1 MNPSSQSYAVTR
13 ANGREYPWRM
23 VRLGDIVTQVSRLEK
38 VEAGRRYRLLGVRLD
53 GNGAFLREERDGA
66 EMSAARVNRVSAG
79 DFIYSRLFAW
89 RGAFDVV
96 DEALDGCFVSNEF
109 PTFACDQSRIDARF
123 LNYFFR
129 LKPTLTRVEADCT
142 GSTPQTRNRFKERF
156 FLNLTIP
163 LPPLPEQK
171 RIVAKVQSL
180 TSKIDEA
187 RELRES
193 INTDRIAAL
202 RSLFRRIT
210 DGAPRRPMS
219 EIAPLERRP
228 VQIKEDECYPELGI
242 RSFGRGTFHKPALKG
257 SEITWQKLFRIH
269 SGDIVLS
276 NIKAW
281 EGAIGVATEEDHNRV
296 GSHRY
301 LTCVVNPDA
310 ATTNFVCFY
319 LLTREGLE
327 HVGHASPGSADRNRT
342 LGMRALM
349 GIPVPVP
356 PLHMQH
362 NFDCA
367 HRQMTETTVA
377 EADSGKKLNALMPSI
392 LDRAFKGEL

>member
-1 MNPSSQSYAVTR
+1 MN
-13 ANGREYPWRM
+13 ANEREYPWPM
-23 VRLGDIVTQVSRLEK
+23 VKLGEAVTHRKEFITIDDDERYKRCRVQLHARGVVLRDIVEGSAIKTKKQQVCRAGEFLVAEIDAKVGGFGMVPPDLEGAI
-38 VEAGRRYRLLGVRLD
+38 VSSHYFLFDINTDVLD
-53 GNGAFLREERDGA
+53 RGFLDYYCRTPAFREQV
-66 EMSAARVNRVSAG
+66 AAR
-79 DFIYSRLFAW
+79 
-89 RGAFDVV
+89 
-96 DEALDGCFVSNEF
+96 
-109 PTFACDQSRIDARF
+109 
-123 LNYFFR
+123 
-129 LKPTLTRVEADCT
+129 
-142 GSTPQTRNRFKERF
+142 GSTNYAAVRPARV
-156 FLNLTIP
+156 LDYSIP

-180 TSKIDEA
+180 ASKIDEA

-193 INTDRIAAL
+193 INTDRTAAL
-202 RSLFRRIT
+202 RSLFRRLT

-228 VQIKEDECYPELGI
+228 VQIKEDESYPELGV
-242 RSFGRGTFHKPALKG
+242 RSFGRGTFHKPTLQG
-257 SEITWQKLFRIH
+257 SELTWQKLFRIH

-301 LTCVVNPDA
+301 LTCAVNPDA
-310 ATTNFVCFY
+310 ATANFVCFY
-319 LLTREGLE
+319 LLTSEGLE

-349 GIPVPVP
+349 DVPVPVP
-356 PLHMQH
+356 PLDTQH
-362 NFDCA
+362 HFDRV
-367 HRQMTETTVA
+367 HWQMTETTVA
-377 EADSGKKLNALMPSI
+377 EADSDKKLDALMPAF

>member
-13 ANGREYPWRM
+13 ANERECPLLMVSLGSVLEQYREYIDKPE
-23 VRLGDIVTQVSRLEK
+23 SRVYKKLSVK
-38 VEAGRRYRLLGVRLD
+38 LYGKGVVLD
-53 GNGAFLREERDGA
+53 APADGA
-66 EMSAARVNRVSAG
+66 NLRMKKHQIARAG
-79 DFIYSRLFAW
+79 QVILSEIW
-89 RGAFDVV
+89 GKKGAIGFVPP
-96 DEALDGCFVSNEF
+96 EGEGAL
-109 PTFACDQSRIDARF
+109 
-123 LNYFFR
+123 
-129 LKPTLTRVEADCT
+129 CT
-142 GSTPQTRNRFKERF
+142 SHF
-156 FLNLTIP
+156 FLFDIRPDKAIHGWLDAIFRSNFLASSLDAEAHGTTGYAAIRPNQFLSMEIP

-310 ATTNFVCFY
+310 ATANFVCFY

>member
-1 MNPSSQSYAVTR
+1 MVTLDDLLSPIRRETAVLPDSD
-13 ANGREYPWRM
+13 YP
-23 VRLGDIVTQVSRLEK
+23 
-38 VEAGRRYRLLGVRLD
+38 LLGVRWYAKGLFRKETKS
-53 GNGAFLREERDGA
+53 GADISASKLYRI
-66 EMSAARVNRVSAG
+66 EMD
-79 DFIYSRLFAW
+79 DFVYSRLFAW
-89 RGAFDVV
+89 KGSFAVATAD
-96 DEALDGCFVSNEF
+96 DDGCFVSNEF
-109 PTFACDQSRIDARF
+109 LSYRADPGRLLPEFLHMYFSQEHTWAEALGLSEGATPTSRNRLKEDRF
-123 LNYFFR
+123 LAMR
-129 LKPTLTRVEADCT
+129 
-142 GSTPQTRNRFKERF
+142 
-156 FLNLTIP
+156 IP

-180 TSKIDEA
+180 ATKIDEA
-187 RELRES
+187 RELRAD

-219 EIAPLERRP
+219 EVAPLERRP
-228 VQIKEDECYPELGI
+228 VHIKEDESYPELGI
-242 RSFGRGTFHKPALKG
+242 RSFGRGTFHKPTLQG
-257 SEITWQKLFRIH
+257 SELTWQKLFRIY

-310 ATTNFVCFY
+310 ATANFVCFY

-349 GIPVPVP
+349 DIPVPVP
-356 PLHMQH
+356 SLHIQH
-362 NFDCA
+362 HFDRV
-367 HRQMTETTVA
+367 HRQMTETTQA
-377 EADSGKKLNALMPSI
+377 EVQSGKKLDALVPAV